1 MKEID
6 FKVVQSLLKNE
17 IDSINLKYIITF
29 IILNILV
36 AIVNWL
42 IQKNVKSQ
50 DNQIYR
56 KKVREDRRIII
67 IEDIYKEFVSC
78 TYIFNSKETTNLIIK
93 ISELEKRLSENR
105 LYINKSLNNKLTLF
119 IDYLKEIATDFRK
132 KVFNKENKMLNDIEK
147 EFNN

>member
-132 KVFNKENKMLNDIEK
+132 KDFNKENKMLNDIEK

>member
-6 FKVVQSLLKNE
+6 FRVVQSLLKNE

-29 IILNILV
+29 IILNILI
-36 AIVNWL
+36 AIINWL
-42 IQKNVKSQ
+42 IQRNVKSQ

-56 KKVREDRRIII
+56 KKVREDRRITI

-78 TYIFNSKETTNLIIK
+78 TYIFNSIEATNLIIK
-93 ISELEKRLSENR
+93 IAELEKRLSENR

-132 KVFNKENKMLNDIEK
+132 KDFNKENKMLNDIEK